1 MSRIGKRPV
10 AIPPKVEVQLKG
22 TTISVKGP
30 NGQLERTLNP
40 KVAVKVENNEV
51 TVERGD
57 DSNEARSLHGL
68 TRTLIGNMVRGVT
81 DGYTRVLE
89 INGVGYRAELRGSY
103 IRFDLGY
110 SHPIYFELPAGVKA
124 EVKQTEVTLKSANK
138 EALGQAAAKI
148 RGLRK
153 PEPYKG
159 KGVKYKEEVIR
170 RKAGKSGGR

>member
-10 AIPPKVEVQLKG
+10 EIPPKVEIKLEG
-22 TTISVKGP
+22 TKISVKGP
-30 NGQLERTLNP
+30 NGQLERTLND
-40 KVAVKVENNEV
+40 KIVVKVEDKHV
-51 TVERGD
+51 DVERANE
-57 DSNEARSLHGL
+57 SNESRSLHGL
-68 TRTLIGNMVRGVT
+68 TRTLIENMVKGVT
-81 DGYTRVLE
+81 TGYTRVLE
-89 INGVGYRAELRGSY
+89 INGVGYRAELRGNY

-110 SHPIYFELPAGVKA
+110 SHPIFFELPEGVKA

-138 EALGQAAAKI
+138 EVLGQAAAKI
-148 RGLRK
+148 RSLRK

>member
-10 AIPPKVEVQLKG
+10 EIPPKVEIKLEG
-22 TTISVKGP
+22 TKISVKGP
-30 NGQLERTLNP
+30 NGQLERTLND
-40 KVAVKVENNEV
+40 KIVVKVEDKHV
-51 TVERGD
+51 DVERGN
-57 DSNEARSLHGL
+57 DSNESRSLHGL
-68 TRTLIGNMVRGVT
+68 TRTLIENMVKGVT
-81 DGYTRVLE
+81 TGYTRVLE
-89 INGVGYRAELRGSY
+89 INGVGYRAELRGNY

-110 SHPIYFELPAGVKA
+110 SHPIFFELPAGVKA

-138 EALGQAAAKI
+138 EVLGQAAAKI
-148 RGLRK
+148 RSLRK

>member
-10 AIPPKVEVQLKG
+10 EIPAKVEIQLDG
-22 TTISVKGP
+22 TKISVKGP

-40 KVAVKVENNEV
+40 KIAVKIADKQVE
-51 TVERGD
+51 VERAD

-81 DGYTRVLE
+81 TGYSRVLE

-110 SHPIYFELPAGVKA
+110 SHPIYFELPEGVKA
-124 EVKQTEVTLKSANK
+124 EVKQTEVTLKSADK